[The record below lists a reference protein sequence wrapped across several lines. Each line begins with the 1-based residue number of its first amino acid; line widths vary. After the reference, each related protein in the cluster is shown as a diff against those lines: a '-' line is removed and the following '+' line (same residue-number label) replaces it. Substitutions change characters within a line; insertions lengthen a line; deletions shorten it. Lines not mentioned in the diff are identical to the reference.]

1 MTTEFVLD
9 GAMGDLVLRVVL
21 LVAYGFFLSDFAV
34 ALRCSNSESNSDCT
48 LEVPGF
54 CIEVTKMD
62 LSTNEQIERRLDC
75 MVKTRANVHFLTVA
89 GGCGYETQIDNQLIK
104 LKCCEEDFCNE
115 NIMDPISEKKP
126 EVGLSGFVIAAIV
139 LLITT
144 IPLIAVGLIILA
156 IYMCRWKKEY
166 DILKKKYYSASMS
179 SPYQIL

>member
-1 MTTEFVLD
+1 METYNTSFIHL
-9 GAMGDLVLRVVL
+9 
-21 LVAYGFFLSDFAV
+21 DFAV

-115 NIMDPISEKKP
+115 SELYQYVYYNDTINGNLNINKRNI
-126 EVGLSGFVIAAIV
+126 
-139 LLITT
+139 
-144 IPLIAVGLIILA
+144 
-156 IYMCRWKKEY
+156 
-166 DILKKKYYSASMS
+166 
-179 SPYQIL
+179 